1 MQPEVRIAAPECK
14 VLMVTITP
22 YTRSIDMNAFIQR
35 HATSVIGSLNGFD
48 RLRFRGTKRLL
59 SAAGGMFNF
68 LWQKQVLLKDF
79 KSYVMS
85 VTERIRQATLR
96 LAAEAGL
103 AVEYL
108 ASAAWSKED
117 IARRMAA
124 QRNVREGL
132 ICVLSC
138 VECCRSYEI
147 RRNPENEEL
156 ELRNVPSKCLHYY
169 HYFLHPT
176 LGFMHVRFQTWFPFT
191 MYVCLNGREWLARQM
206 DAAGLGYVRRNNC
219 FVALADVPAAQ
230 RLMDHQLKTDWRAM
244 LDALAAKV
252 NPVEGQIFGA
262 HPVPYYWSADETEWA
277 SDILF
282 KSPERLAALYPRLI
296 RHGMQNLCSA
306 DVMRFLG
313 RPAPSDNRIR
323 GRFAGA
329 VITDVKHRPEGM
341 RIKHRL
347 NRNAIKMYDKEGSVL
362 RIETI
367 INDPR
372 DMKVYRTQEGDPHGP
387 LAWRRMRKGVA
398 DLHRRAHVS
407 QASNQRYLTSLATVE
422 DTTVLGALA
431 ERLCQPVMWKGKRV
445 RALNPLAGDDARLLE
460 AVNRGEFHVN
470 GFRNRDLR
478 SLFYGDQEASPDERR
493 RRSSCV
499 SRKLRMLRAHGLIQK
514 VSKTHRYVLTPKGT
528 HAINALLAARAA
540 NTAQLTKA
548 A

>member
-1 MQPEVRIAAPECK
+1 
-14 VLMVTITP
+14 
-22 YTRSIDMNAFIQR
+22 
-35 HATSVIGSLNGFD
+35 
-48 RLRFRGTKRLL
+48 
-59 SAAGGMFNF
+59 MFNF

-96 LAAEAGL
+96 LTAEARL
-103 AVEYL
+103 AVEYV
-108 ASAAWSKED
+108 ASAASNKED
-117 IARRMAA
+117 IARRIAA

-147 RRNPENEEL
+147 RRNRESREL

-169 HYFLHPT
+169 HYFLHPK

-191 MYVCLNGREWLARQM
+191 LHVCLNGREWLARQM
-206 DAAGLGYVRRNNC
+206 DSARLGYVRRNNC
-219 FVALADVPAAQ
+219 FVALEDVPAAQ
-230 RLMDHQLKTDWRAM
+230 QLMDQQLKTDWRTM

-252 NPVEGQIFGA
+252 NPVEEEIFGA

-277 SDILF
+277 SDIMF

-296 RHGMQNLCSA
+296 QHGMQNLCSA

-313 RPAPSDNRIR
+313 RKLRSEQGPPGNFVGEVVS
-323 GRFAGA
+323 
-329 VITDVKHRPEGM
+329 DVKHRPEGM

-362 RIETI
+362 RVETI

-372 DMKVYRTQEGDPHGP
+372 DMKVYRTREGDKHGA
-387 LAWRRMRKGVA
+387 LAWRRLRKGVA
-398 DLHRRAHVS
+398 DLHRRAQVS
-407 QASNQRYLTSLATVE
+407 QASNERYLTSLATVE
-422 DTTVLGALA
+422 NTMALGELA
-431 ERLCQPVMWKGKRV
+431 ERLCQPVVWKGKRV

-478 SLFYGDQEASPDERR
+478 PLLYGDREVTREERR
-493 RRSSCV
+493 RQSSCV
-499 SRKLRMLRAHGLIQK
+499 SRKLRMLRAHGLIHK
-514 VSKTHRYVLTPKGT
+514 VSKTHRYVLTTKGT
-528 HAINALLAARAA
+528 QAVNALLAARAA
-540 NTAQLTKA
+540 NTATLIKA